1 MQQVMQIAG
10 FQELGIMSQESGIA
24 GMRPLF

>member
-10 FQELGIMSQESGIA
+10 FQELGVMCQELGIA
-24 GMRPLF
+24 GMRHLF